1 MLVTGF
7 RKHKSRARHVT
18 SPAFY
23 LIGEELPLTTVSA
36 MGHSENNNTDD
47 RKRRNGNRG
56 HRDNEAFHAVVGL
69 RDSIALL
76 CLVDSCLIALR
87 SVRHRLRSSSIGLIA
102 QCLSEAQGIAVAL
115 LFVLSN
121 AGIILM
127 RSIGRAATRRLPL
140 SSQGAILG
148 CVARCIAARIDGRTI
163 ASACFGR
170 CIRTARSI
178 LVRMRNTIR
187 ARIQGIARNSKRRN
201 KWNHIHDRGA
211 RRR

>member
-1 MLVTGF
+1 M
-7 RKHKSRARHVT
+7 
-18 SPAFY
+18 
-23 LIGEELPLTTVSA
+23 IGEELPLTIVPA
-36 MGHSENNNTDD
+36 MGHSENNNADD

-87 SVRHRLRSSSIGLIA
+87 SVGRRLRSSSIGLVA
-102 QCLSEAQGIAVAL
+102 QCLSRG
-115 LFVLSN
+115 SGN
-121 AGIILM
+121 
-127 RSIGRAATRRLPL
+127 RRRPSVRLEQRRHYSHENHRKSHHLGASPC

-148 CVARCIAARIDGRTI
+148 CVARCIVARINGRTI

-187 ARIQGIARNSKRRN
+187 ARTEGIARNSKRRN
-201 KWNHIHDRGA
+201 KWNHIHDRSA